1 MSRACEPKVLNY
13 IPDSHHRI
21 CKHTNSIWV
30 QFENNMEPFN
40 NFKLWYFLYFSAAS
54 CLNPFLNIIFRN
66 VYALDASMV
75 GFLALIRPLIGIL
88 GGILCSA
95 CSDSYRMHSTMLIV
109 CVCISALA
117 LQLMQSNHI
126 IQGGYSWLL
135 WLVLVQGFF
144 SAPPTAITDAACC
157 AVVGQERGHESYA
170 HQRLW
175 GAVGWGSCSLLS
187 GWLIDTLG
195 GFHIA
200 YVLHALLSVL
210 VLIPSWRI
218 NFDPLVAE
226 TKHHEGDKE
235 LSFIEKVQVLWS
247 YREARLFF
255 FMMFIMGTAVGTIEG
270 FLFFVIEDYGG
281 TKVLMGLTLTV
292 TCISETIVFYYAQK
306 IIQIIG
312 LSKAIHVCFL
322 AFLIRLAAYSTMQY
336 WSSVWL
342 VLFVEILHGV
352 TFGLTWSVGT
362 QKSKLLS
369 PKGLEATTQS
379 IFQGLL
385 FGVGYGLGGACAGSV
400 YQIWPS
406 ATFIVEASILVVG
419 WTISCISSVYG
430 DANGNASPRLKH
442 KHSGMVSLADVSNLN
457 E

>member
-1 MSRACEPKVLNY
+1 MDPLK
-13 IPDSHHRI
+13 
-21 CKHTNSIWV
+21 
-30 QFENNMEPFN
+30 

-66 VYALDASMV
+66 VYGLEASVV
-75 GFLALIRPLIGIL
+75 GFLALLRPLIGIL
-88 GGILCSA
+88 GGLLCSA
-95 CSDSYRMHSTMLIV
+95 LSDSYRMHGTMLIV
-109 CVCISALA
+109 CVCISALG
-117 LQLMQSNHI
+117 LQLLQMNHI
-126 IQGGYSWLL
+126 IQGGYPWLL

-144 SAPPTAITDAACC
+144 AAPTTTITDAACC
-157 AVVGQERGHESYA
+157 AVVSQERDVQESYA

-187 GWLIDTLG
+187 GWLIDAFG
-195 GFHIA
+195 GFRIA
-200 YVLHALLSVL
+200 YVLHGLLSVL

-218 NFDPLVAE
+218 NFEPLVTE
-226 TKHHEGDKE
+226 TKQYEGDQE
-235 LSFIEKVQVLWS
+235 ISFIEKVQVLWS

-270 FLFFVIEDYGG
+270 FLFFVIEDHGG

-292 TCISETIVFYYAQK
+292 TCISETIVFYYAQR
-306 IIQIIG
+306 IIQILG
-312 LSKAIHVCFL
+312 LSKSMHVCFL

-342 VLFVEILHGV
+342 VLFVEVLHGV

-362 QKSKLLS
+362 QKSKFLS

-406 ATFIVEASILVVG
+406 ATFVVEASILVVG
-419 WTISCISSVYG
+419 WAISCICSVYG
-430 DANGNASPRLKH
+430 DAHGDASPRLKH
-442 KHSGMVSLADVSNLN
+442 KYSGMISLANVSN